1 MGQFSTND
9 FVGTRT
15 RFQRFSDSKLMN
27 GWISAF
33 TLSNLTVR
41 ATTEHYLQK
50 GDRFIFHVNSPHTNA
65 RFVADFLGVDGIEL
79 FRTMNL
85 QFDGDNQA
93 NLIEVPEASFQFRV
107 VSQLE
112 YQPPTEEVRQAVGGW
127 VVEVSRHDNTTE
139 KAFLSDVSETGAG
152 VLSPVAYQRGEIVR
166 LKLDA
171 QMRSLEL
178 SAEIRYSVRSK
189 IAPDMF
195 KSGLK
200 LCEFGRLEGAVWRN
214 FLKAA

>member
-1 MGQFSTND
+1 MGQFSTSD
-9 FVGTRT
+9 FIGTRT
-15 RFQRFSDSKLMN
+15 RFQRFSDSKLMH
-27 GWISAF
+27 GWISSF
-33 TLSNLTVR
+33 TLSHLTVR
-41 ATTEHYLQK
+41 ATTDHYLQK
-50 GDRFIFHVNSPHTNA
+50 GDRFIFHVSSPHTNA
-65 RFVADFLGVDGIEL
+65 RFVADFSAVDGLEL

-85 QFDGDNQA
+85 QFDGENQA
-93 NLIEVPEASFQFRV
+93 NVIEVPEASFQFRV

-127 VVEVSRHDNTTE
+127 VVEVRRENGSFEN
-139 KAFLSDVSETGAG
+139 AFLSDVSETGAG
-152 VLSPVAYQRGEIVR
+152 ILSPVSYQRGELVSLR
-166 LKLDA
+166 LEA

-178 SAEIRYSVRSK
+178 NAEVRYSVRSK